1 MKSLRQL
8 CNPRD
13 SVFDVQRRDTVLDIS
28 DLIDDRI
35 DASEFFE
42 ENWVTE
48 GMKTLLEQ
56 GFRRLEGKSSQGIY
70 KLAQA
75 MGGGK
80 THNILAL
87 GLLAKNPDLRNKVMG
102 SIYTPDKNL
111 GPVEVVGFSGR
122 ESDAPLG
129 IWGAIADQLGEKEHF
144 KDCYTPLKAPGQ
156 TAWENLFAGKTVLI
170 MLDELAPYLE
180 NARSIAIG
188 NSDLAKVTGT
198 ALSNLLVALGKDSCS
213 RVCLVISELTGAYQ
227 SGGQQLSATISD
239 FEKETHRTAMTLE
252 PVRLN
257 SDELYH
263 ILRTRIFD
271 EIPEENEITKVAKA
285 YMKAMRD
292 AKQMAIT
299 SESPE
304 QFATRIHS
312 SYPFH
317 PAIRDLYARFRENP
331 GFQQTRG
338 LIRLMRIIT
347 SRLWDSGLAEKQYLI
362 AAHDLDFND
371 RETLAELTQINNT
384 LENAI
389 AHDIASGGNAV
400 AEVMDSNLEGNDAQD
415 ACKLLLMASLSN
427 VPNAVLGLSIPEL
440 VAYMAAPG
448 RDLTRLK
455 GDVLEKLSTAVWYLH
470 TNRDGKLF
478 FKNVQNLNAKLES
491 LVRAYIPE
499 QAVKELRARLELIF
513 KPINGWCYQRVL
525 ALPAVDEI
533 ELDQEKI
540 TLVINEPRAGSG
552 LRRELVEFYDQTTWK
567 NRIAFLTGSKD
578 TYDLLIDTGKR
589 LKAIQQIIVD
599 LESDNLR
606 DDDPQ
611 MIQAKDISDI
621 IQQNFHSAVRE
632 TFTLLWYPLED
643 GLVSADFRMKFES
656 NKYNGEQQ
664 IVELLKEKMKF
675 TQEVDSET
683 FRLKCE
689 QRLFTI
695 QSMPWIEIKKRA
707 ASNPKWQWHHPG
719 ALDSLKAD
727 CILKDIWRAQ
737 GGYIDK
743 GPFPQPKT
751 KVMIQEVNRD
761 PDTGEVTLKLTPAN
775 GDTIYYDVG
784 AEATTASAKVDGG
797 ILKTRDLR
805 VSFLAVDSKGQH
817 ETGEPTEWQNRLT
830 LKYRTY
836 QSGNDKRMQLKAI
849 PDGEI
854 RYTTDGSNPR
864 DAGAVYKDPFLIP
877 KDSIMVLAF
886 AIKEGIESE
895 VEIISVDWEQI
906 GKVEVDTKKPTIW
919 HRRHGFNSTKDSY
932 EFLQLLNN
940 HQAKA
945 SGMILTIS
953 GEFGDKDWVE
963 LTMYEHK
970 IVSSALIEE
979 CLEMLR
985 KLQGTGQV
993 QLVAERIHFEAGQ
1006 DLLDLVEELR
1016 TELQPGEVKQ

>member
-1 MKSLRQL
+1 MKSLQQL
-8 CNPRD
+8 CEPRE
-13 SVFDVQRRDTVLDIS
+13 SVFDLQRRDTVLDIS
-28 DLIDDRI
+28 DLIDGRI
-35 DASEFFE
+35 DVAEFFE
-42 ENWVTE
+42 ENFITE

-80 THNILAL
+80 THNLLAL
-87 GLLAKNPDLRNKVMG
+87 GLLAENPEIRKKVMG
-102 SIYTPDKNL
+102 SIYTPDPNL
-111 GPVEVVGFSGR
+111 GKVDVVGFSGR

-129 IWGAIADQLGEKEHF
+129 IWGAIAEQLGEKEHF
-144 KDCYTPLKAPGQ
+144 QDCYTPLKAPGQ
-156 TAWENLFAGKTVLI
+156 TAWERLFAGKTVLI

-180 NARSIAIG
+180 NAKSIAIG

-213 RVCLVISELTGAYQ
+213 RVCLVISELTRAYQ
-227 SGGQQLSATISD
+227 SGGQQLSEIISD
-239 FEKETHRTAMTLE
+239 FEKETHRSAMSLQ
-252 PVRLN
+252 PVKLN

-263 ILRTRIFD
+263 ILRTRIFEELPSD
-271 EIPEENEITKVAKA
+271 QEIEGVAQE
-285 YMKAMRD
+285 YTKAMRD

-299 SESPE
+299 SDSPE
-304 QFATRIHS
+304 QFAIRIHS

-317 PAIRDLYARFRENP
+317 PAIRDLYARFKENP

-347 SRLWDSGLAEKQYLI
+347 SRLWKSGLAEKQYLI

-371 RETLAELTQINNT
+371 NETLSELAQINNT

-400 AEVMDSNLEGNDAQD
+400 ADVMDSNAEGTDARG

-427 VPNAVLGLSIPEL
+427 VPNAILGLSIPEL

-470 TNRDGKLF
+470 VNRDGKLF

-499 QAVKELRARLELIF
+499 QSIKELRTRLEQIF
-513 KPINGWCYQRVL
+513 KPTNGWCYQQVL

-533 ELDQEKI
+533 ELDQNRV
-540 TLVINEPRAGSG
+540 TLVISEPRAGAG
-552 LRRELVEFYDQTTWK
+552 LRKELLDFYEQATWK
-567 NRIAFLTGSKD
+567 NRVAFLTGSKD

-589 LKAIQQIIVD
+589 LKAIQQIIAD

-632 TFTLLWYPLED
+632 TFTLLWYPLES
-643 GLVSADFRMKFES
+643 GLVSADFRMKFEG

-664 IVELLKEKMKF
+664 VVELLKEKMKF
-675 TQEVDSET
+675 TEDVEGET

-689 QRLFTI
+689 QRLFTA
-695 QSMPWIEIKKRA
+695 QSLPWIEIKRRA
-707 ASNPKWQWHHPG
+707 GSNPKWQWHHPG
-719 ALDSLKAD
+719 ALEALKFN
-727 CILKDIWRAQ
+727 CILKDIWREQ
-737 GGYIDK
+737 GGFIDK

-751 KVMIQEVNRD
+751 KVLLQEITRD
-761 PDTGEVTLKLTPAN
+761 QDTGEVTLKLTPAN
-775 GDTIYYDVG
+775 GDTVYYDIG

-797 ILKTRDLR
+797 ILKTAELR
-805 VSFLAVDSKGQH
+805 VSFLAVNSKGLY
-817 ETGEPTEWQNRLT
+817 ETGEPLEWKNRIT
-830 LKYRTY
+830 LKHRTY
-836 QSGNDKRMQLKAI
+836 QSGTDKRMELKAI
-849 PDGEI
+849 PDGVI
-854 RYTTDGSNPR
+854 RYTTNGSNPR
-864 DAGAVYKDPFLIP
+864 DVGAVYKEPFIIP
-877 KDSIMVLAF
+877 KDTIFVLAF
-886 AIKEGIESE
+886 ASKDGIESE
-895 VEIISVDWEQI
+895 VEQIPIDWEQI
-906 GKVEVDTKKPTIW
+906 GKVEIDPKQPAIW
-919 HRRHGFNSTKDSY
+919 HHRHGFNSTKDSY
-932 EFLQLLNN
+932 EFLQLLKN
-940 HQAKA
+940 HNSKA
-945 SGMILTIS
+945 SGVILTIS
-953 GEFGDKDWVE
+953 GEAGDKEWVE

-970 IVSSALIEE
+970 IVSSEGIEE

-993 QLVAERIHFEAGQ
+993 QLVAERIHVETGQ
-1006 DLLDLVEELR
+1006 ELLDLVEELR

>member
-1 MKSLRQL
+1 MKSLKQL

-13 SVFDVQRRDTVLDIS
+13 SVFDAQRRDTVLDLS
-28 DLIDDRI
+28 DLIDNRI
-35 DASEFFE
+35 DALEFFE
-42 ENWVTE
+42 ENFVTE

-80 THNILAL
+80 THNLLAL
-87 GLLAKNPDLRNKVMG
+87 GLLAKNPKLRNKVME
-102 SIYTPDKNL
+102 SIYTPDPKL

-144 KDCYTPLKAPGQ
+144 KDCYSPLKSPGQ
-156 TAWENLFAGKTVLI
+156 TAWEKLFAGKTVLI

-180 NARSIAIG
+180 NAKSIAIG

-198 ALSNLLVALGKDSCS
+198 ALSNLLMALGKDSCS

-227 SGGQQLSATISD
+227 SGGQQLSETISD
-239 FEKETHRTAMTLE
+239 LEKETHRTAMTLE

-271 EIPEENEITKVAKA
+271 EVPSEREIDEVAQA
-285 YMKAMRD
+285 YAKAMRD

-299 SESPE
+299 NESPE

-400 AEVMDSNLEGNDAQD
+400 AELMDSNLEGTDAQD

-440 VAYMAAPG
+440 VAYLASPG

-491 LVRAYIPE
+491 LVRAYVPE
-499 QAVKELRARLELIF
+499 QALKELRSRLELIF
-513 KPINGWCYQRVL
+513 KPTNGWCYQRVL

-533 ELDQEKI
+533 EIDQEKVA
-540 TLVINEPRAGSG
+540 LVISEPRSGSG
-552 LRRELVEFYDQTTWK
+552 LRKELVEFYDQATWK
-567 NRIAFLTGSKD
+567 NRVTFLTGSKD

-589 LKAIQQIIVD
+589 LKAIRQVIGD

-632 TFTLLWYPLED
+632 TFTLLWYPLEE
-643 GLVSADFRMKFES
+643 GLVSSDFRMKFEG
-656 NKYNGEQQ
+656 NKYNGEMQ
-664 IVELLKEKMKF
+664 IVELLIEKMKF
-675 TQEVDSET
+675 TEDIEGET

-689 QRLFTI
+689 QRLFTTE
-695 QSMPWIEIKKRA
+695 SLPWIEIKKRA

-719 ALDSLKAD
+719 ALDALKAN
-727 CILKDIWRAQ
+727 CIMKDIWRSQ
-737 GGYIDK
+737 GGYVDK

-751 KVMIQEVNRD
+751 EVIIQAVSRD

-775 GDTIYYDVG
+775 GDMIYFDVG

-797 ILKTRDLR
+797 ILKTGELR

-817 ETGEPTEWQNRLT
+817 ETGEPHEWKNRLT
-830 LKYRTY
+830 LQHRTY
-836 QSGNDKRMQLKAI
+836 QSGTDKRMELKAI
-849 PDGEI
+849 PEGEI

-864 DAGAVYKDPFLIP
+864 DASAVYKAPFIIP
-877 KDSIMVLAF
+877 KESIMVLAF
-886 AIKEGIESE
+886 AAKEGIESD
-895 VEIISVDWEQI
+895 VERIAVDWDQI
-906 GKVEVDTKKPTIW
+906 GKVEVDPKRPVIW
-919 HRRHGFNSTKDSY
+919 HHRHGFNSTKDSY
-932 EFLQLLNN
+932 EFLELLRK
-940 HQAKA
+940 HFARA
-945 SGMILTIS
+945 SGVTLTILGES
-953 GEFGDKDWVE
+953 GNKDWVE

-970 IVSSALIEE
+970 IVGSELLEE

-993 QLVAERIHFEAGQ
+993 QLVAERMHFEIGQ
-1006 DLLDLVEELR
+1006 NLLDLVEELR